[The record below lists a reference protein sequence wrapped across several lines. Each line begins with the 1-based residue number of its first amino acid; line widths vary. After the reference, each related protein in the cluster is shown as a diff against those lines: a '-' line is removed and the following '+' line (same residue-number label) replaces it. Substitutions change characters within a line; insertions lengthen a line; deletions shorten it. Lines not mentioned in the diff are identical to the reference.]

1 MKSETILVKFEYFS
15 DIINRKIN
23 ISEWALNNN
32 TSKQNASSRL
42 KTFLNN
48 VYTSDMFTNFE
59 KNILEQD
66 GNYVTKINAS
76 NDNKYVVDVFSYKY
90 KNNIF
95 EINGDIFY
103 SNIEKNN
110 LSVIIS
116 ETLNDMG
123 VLDIEK
129 ALISNNIDA
138 NEDFIKCYNEKSV
151 FSDFKIRPLAIMEGI
166 LKEHGKPMSKE
177 ELLSLSTSY
186 GIKYQTARNIIRN
199 PTNNMNKI
207 VNLGST
213 ACDKDVFFE
222 SYTSEEYRS
231 KLILAAI
238 AVCEKNDICTTD
250 IKWIVSQIN
259 LNYPDID
266 TNRYTLLEL
275 KAIICS
281 EEQFQQGIKHNIS
294 YLDKQCQFAPEN
306 LTELLESILEEY
318 VMPIGISYIVKK
330 IEERGKICS
339 QSTLSSITM
348 PNNPIFT
355 RIDRAGWFLTK
366 YNDLVTKTFKE
377 ANELSKADFWNQI
390 KKQLG
395 VVTISDMAKK
405 LDMNINTVYISYY
418 KGESYEPF
426 ITKMNEHGWT
436 FSIKDAQIKL
446 IRR

>member
-1 MKSETILVKFEYFS
+1 MNKEINVEKLEYFRE
-15 DIINRKIN
+15 IIERKVN
-23 ISEWALNNN
+23 ISEWALKHNM
-32 TSKQNASSRL
+32 SKQNASGIL
-42 KTFLNN
+42 TTFLSK
-48 VYTSDMFTNFE
+48 VYESDSFKKLENSII
-59 KNILEQD
+59 KND
-66 GNYVTKINAS
+66 GNYVAKVNT
-76 NDNKYVVDVFSYKY
+76 NKNNKDLVDIFSYKY
-90 KNNIF
+90 RNNVF
-95 EINGDIFY
+95 KINNKVFF
-103 SNIEKNN
+103 SSIEKN
-110 LSVIIS
+110 
-116 ETLNDMG
+116 TLNTIIRNTLGDMG

-129 ALISNNIDA
+129 ALVSNNIVAD
-138 NEDFIKCYNEKSV
+138 EDFINYYNEKSV

-318 VMPIGISYIVKK
+318 VMPIGISYIG
-330 IEERGKICS
+330 E
-339 QSTLSSITM
+339 L
-348 PNNPIFT
+348 PN
-355 RIDRAGWFLTK
+355 R
-366 YNDLVTKTFKE
+366 
-377 ANELSKADFWNQI
+377 
-390 KKQLG
+390 
-395 VVTISDMAKK
+395 
-405 LDMNINTVYISYY
+405 
-418 KGESYEPF
+418 
-426 ITKMNEHGWT
+426 
-436 FSIKDAQIKL
+436 
-446 IRR
+446 

>member
-1 MKSETILVKFEYFS
+1 MNKEINVEKLEYFRE
-15 DIINRKIN
+15 IIERKVN
-23 ISEWALNNN
+23 ISEWALKHNM
-32 TSKQNASSRL
+32 SKQNASGIL
-42 KTFLNN
+42 TTFLSK
-48 VYTSDMFTNFE
+48 VYESDSFKKLENSII
-59 KNILEQD
+59 KND
-66 GNYVTKINAS
+66 GNYVAKVNT
-76 NDNKYVVDVFSYKY
+76 NKNNKDLVDIFSYKY
-90 KNNIF
+90 RNNVF
-95 EINGDIFY
+95 KINNKVFF
-103 SNIEKNN
+103 SSIEKN
-110 LSVIIS
+110 
-116 ETLNDMG
+116 TLNTIIRNTLGDMG

-129 ALISNNIDA
+129 ALVSNNIVAD
-138 NEDFIKCYNEKSV
+138 EDFINYYNEKSV

>member
-1 MKSETILVKFEYFS
+1 MNKEINVEKLEYFRE
-15 DIINRKIN
+15 IIERKVN
-23 ISEWALNNN
+23 ISEWALKHNM
-32 TSKQNASSRL
+32 SKQNASGIL
-42 KTFLNN
+42 TTFLSK
-48 VYTSDMFTNFE
+48 VYESDSFKKLENSII
-59 KNILEQD
+59 KND
-66 GNYVTKINAS
+66 GNYVAKVNT
-76 NDNKYVVDVFSYKY
+76 NKNNKDLVDIFSYKY
-90 KNNIF
+90 RNNVF
-95 EINGDIFY
+95 KINNKVFF
-103 SNIEKNN
+103 SSIEKN
-110 LSVIIS
+110 
-116 ETLNDMG
+116 TLNTIIRNTLGDMG

-129 ALISNNIDA
+129 ALVSNNIVAD
-138 NEDFIKCYNEKSV
+138 EDFINYYNEKSV

-318 VMPIGISYIVKK
+318 IMPIGISYIVKK